1 MSEPNLLANHTLTP
15 ATRASGAEYAT
26 YEQLSAADDIPECDV
41 TVPWWGGRLI
51 RVRGLSLID
60 EAAIE
65 RAGRI
70 GAAQYRKAHPDD
82 PAPPVSDWEA
92 EFVEVLIRGV
102 VTPRLTRDRAMQL
115 LEKNARGIDE
125 VVRFIRLLNRLNYDA
140 IRSHAESR
148 ADARTPDPDAAE

>member
-1 MSEPNLLANHTLTP
+1 MSEPNLLANYTLTP

-26 YEQLSAADDIPECDV
+26 YEEISAVDDIAETDV
-41 TVPWWGGRLI
+41 FVPWWKRWI
-51 RVRGLSLID
+51 HVRGLSLLD

-70 GAAQYRKAHPDD
+70 GAAQYRKANPDD
-82 PAPPVSDWEA
+82 PAPPVSDWQA

-102 VTPRLTRDRAMQL
+102 MVPRLTRDRAMQL

-125 VVRFIRLLNRLNYDA
+125 IVRLIRFLNRLNYDA
-140 IRSHAESR
+140 IRGHAEAR
-148 ADARTPDPDAAE
+148 ADARTPDPGTTE